1 MLSHTWKRPDTIS
14 LRQLVLYAVAIAVGL
29 GLAAGAYQSVALIGV
44 AISSAESVGEL
55 SVGWFPIRALVAYR
69 VARLGAGWVC
79 GLGLK
84 R

>member
-55 SVGWFPIRALVAYR
+55 GVGWYPIRLLVAYR
-69 VARLGAGWVC
+69 VARLGAGWVYR
-79 GLGLK
+79 LGWK
-84 R
+84 T

>member
-1 MLSHTWKRPDTIS
+1 MLPHIRKFPKSIS
-14 LRQLVLYAVAIAVGL
+14 LKRLGLFAMGIGVGL

-55 SVGWFPIRALVAYR
+55 SVGWFPIRVLVAYR
-69 VARLGAGWVC
+69 VAGLGAGWVYR
-79 GLGLK
+79 LGLK